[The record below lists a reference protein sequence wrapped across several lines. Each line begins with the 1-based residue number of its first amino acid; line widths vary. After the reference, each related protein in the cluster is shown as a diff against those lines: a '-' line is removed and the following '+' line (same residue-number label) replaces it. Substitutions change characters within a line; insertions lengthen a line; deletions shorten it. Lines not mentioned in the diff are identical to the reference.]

1 MSWPVAFD
9 ERRITLHVA
18 ERIGEHDA
26 LRQEATARELLRR
39 LATQPGIVLADEV
52 GMGKTFVALAVA
64 ASVSWANHQR
74 RPVVVMVP
82 PSLQD
87 KWPRDFTTFRS
98 RCVLNDED
106 RQQLRAKSARS
117 GMDFLRLLDDP
128 VGERPSLI
136 FLTHGALHR
145 ALDDPWVKLAIFKRA
160 LRSGRCVQQREALPR
175 FAGKILRI
183 HARGP
188 DADCFEELLRYPI
201 SRWRDILVR
210 YGQELDDDPVPKA
223 VAEVLEGGTLD
234 FAGLRECML
243 ELPLRMSASIDDRLQ
258 EVRRSLNSEIK
269 SLKHARIRLPLI
281 ILDEA
286 HHLKNP
292 QTRLVSLF
300 VEPDASEDAKLL
312 KGALNG
318 AFERMLFLTAT
329 PFQLG
334 HHELL
339 NVLERFRD
347 IRWPPGDA
355 TMSRAAYDEK
365 REGLARILDASYAA
379 AAQLDQRWARLTS
392 DDVGAAEVNEESLEP
407 WWQRVVAD
415 PEAQPERVQA
425 VLRAYARAR
434 DAMRATDVALRPW
447 VIRHLRAETLEGST
461 VPRRVLHRGAAII
474 DSHDQ
479 RGIAV
484 RESALLPFLL
494 AARSQA
500 VLSRT
505 NPKVRASD
513 VRRATFAEGLA
524 SSYEAFLET
533 RLVTLEEKEA
543 ENTVDEDTVLAPA
556 ADSESSN
563 GTLAWYLDQM
573 RKALPARAEY
583 MKHPKIEPTIKRAC
597 DLWERG
603 EKVLIFCH
611 YRATSRA
618 LPLHIS
624 EVLGARIRAIAAAKL
639 GCDPLKA
646 MKHIERLGNRF
657 EPGRPLS
664 RSLNEAVDEIVRG
677 FPDLTKDDVVR
688 IQDIFRRFIRTPAFL
703 ARFFP
708 LAAGDTNLAFQQALR
723 ERDSSGLSLHD
734 KLTNFIE
741 FLAKR
746 CEPELREEYLKA
758 VREIATGVRY
768 GREDAKGLASGP
780 SSIRLPSV
788 RRATGDDDRDSRRR
802 TLLGFNTPFFPE
814 ILVASSVMAEGV
826 DLHLECRHVIHHD
839 LCWNP
844 STLEQRTGRIDRIG
858 AKAERAKES
867 IQVYLPYVA
876 ETQDE
881 KMYRVVRDRERWFH
895 ALMDETYVVNEAE
908 TEKMAQRIALPVSA
922 AVELAFRLAVYQPGP
937 PRSRP

>member
-1 MSWPVAFD
+1 M
-9 ERRITLHVA
+9 
-18 ERIGEHDA
+18 
-26 LRQEATARELLRR
+26 
-39 LATQPGIVLADEV
+39 
-52 GMGKTFVALAVA
+52 
-64 ASVSWANHQR
+64 
-74 RPVVVMVP
+74 
-82 PSLQD
+82 
-87 KWPRDFTTFRS
+87 
-98 RCVLNDED
+98 
-106 RQQLRAKSARS
+106 
-117 GMDFLRLLDDP
+117 
-128 VGERPSLI
+128 
-136 FLTHGALHR
+136 
-145 ALDDPWVKLAIFKRA
+145 
-160 LRSGRCVQQREALPR
+160 
-175 FAGKILRI
+175 
-183 HARGP
+183 
-188 DADCFEELLRYPI
+188 
-201 SRWRDILVR
+201 
-210 YGQELDDDPVPKA
+210 
-223 VAEVLEGGTLD
+223 
-234 FAGLRECML
+234 
-243 ELPLRMSASIDDRLQ
+243 
-258 EVRRSLNSEIK
+258 
-269 SLKHARIRLPLI
+269 
-281 ILDEA
+281 
-286 HHLKNP
+286 
-292 QTRLVSLF
+292 
-300 VEPDASEDAKLL
+300 
-312 KGALNG
+312 
-318 AFERMLFLTAT
+318 
-329 PFQLG
+329 
-334 HHELL
+334 
-339 NVLERFRD
+339 
-347 IRWPPGDA
+347 
-355 TMSRAAYDEK
+355 RAA
-365 REGLARILDASYAA
+365 
-379 AAQLDQRWARLTS
+379 
-392 DDVGAAEVNEESLEP
+392 
-407 WWQRVVAD
+407 
-415 PEAQPERVQA
+415 
-425 VLRAYARAR
+425 
-434 DAMRATDVALRPW
+434 DVALRPW

-461 VPRRVLHRGAAII
+461 VPRRALHRGAAII

-484 RESALLPFLL
+484 EESALLPFLL

-505 NPKVRASD
+505 NPKVRAPD

-533 RLVTLEEKEA
+533 RLLTLGEKEA
-543 ENTVDEDTVLAPA
+543 ETTVDEDTVLAPPA
-556 ADSESSN
+556 EPESSS

-597 DLWERG
+597 DLWEHG
-603 EKVLIFCH
+603 EKVLVFCH

-618 LPLHIS
+618 LYGHIS
-624 EVLGARIRAIAAAKL
+624 AVLDERIQAIAAAKL
-639 GCDPLKA
+639 GCDPREA
-646 MKHIERLGNRF
+646 VKHLERLGNRF

-677 FPDLTKDDVVR
+677 FPNLTKDEVVR

-723 ERDSSGLSLHD
+723 EPDSSGLSLHD

-768 GREDAKGLASGP
+768 GREDAKGLVSGA
-780 SSIRLPSV
+780 SSIWLPSV

-895 ALMDETYVVNEAE
+895 ALMDETYVVDEAE
-908 TEKMAQRIALPVSA
+908 NEKMAKRIPLPMSA

-937 PRSRP
+937 PTVSAATPEP